1 MALRQTYLSM
11 KKKLPDDAEAVLV
24 IRGRGNDELA
34 PSKELLD
41 EFTRLKAEYSPESG
55 YPSAVH
61 YAWDKSDYE
70 RRFLDQIRKSARSMD
85 RLRELSEKAAT
96 KDVFLI
102 CYEGEDK
109 PCHRRLLLQI
119 AKEDLGAQVDPRPF
133 SPSDPGNERDQRA
146 EQQLVLF

>member
-1 MALRQTYLSM
+1 MPLRQTYLSM
-11 KKKLPDDAEAVLV
+11 KKKLPAEAEAVLV

-41 EFTRLKAEYSPESG
+41 EFARLKAEYSPESG

-61 YAWDKSDYE
+61 YAWDKSNYE
-70 RRFLDQIRKSARSMD
+70 QRCLEEIRGSKRSMD
-85 RLRELSEKAAT
+85 RLRELSEKAKR
-96 KDVFLI
+96 KDIFLI

-119 AKEDLGAQVDPRPF
+119 ASQDLGAVVDPTPYVPLC
-133 SPSDPGNERDQRA
+133 SCSTQDENA
-146 EQQLVLF
+146 E

>member
-41 EFTRLKAEYSPESG
+41 EFARLKAEYNPESG

-70 RRFLDQIRKSARSMD
+70 RRFLEQIRGNVRSMD
-85 RLRELSEKAAT
+85 RLRALSEQAKS

-102 CYEGEDK
+102 CYEGDDK
-109 PCHRRLLLQI
+109 PCHRRLLLEI
-119 AKEDLGAQVDPRPF
+119 ASEDLGAKVDPTPF
-133 SPSDPGNERDQRA
+133 LPPNS
-146 EQQLVLF
+146 